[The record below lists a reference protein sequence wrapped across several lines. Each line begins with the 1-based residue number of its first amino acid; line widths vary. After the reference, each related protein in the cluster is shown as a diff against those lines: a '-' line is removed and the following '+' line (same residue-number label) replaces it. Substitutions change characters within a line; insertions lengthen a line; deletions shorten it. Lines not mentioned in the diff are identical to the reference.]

1 MFRSLANQFVNPV
14 QGGGA
19 SSAGD
24 SKKAMAPT
32 LRSDVYSAI
41 DMTKA
46 WLTGGLGRGQ
56 AGDGV
61 SYQSILTL
69 AQKHFPD
76 LNLGLES
83 VGQTESEVALVIG
96 GVTNMVLELSKWEGM
111 AGAMAMST
119 WTDALVE
126 GHRRVDAESRKGL
139 IANGITRGLNYN
151 TDMALM
157 TKEFTAKI
165 QIISSL
171 KSGELVYFP
180 PFISFFALPS
190 FFRSSRRFH
199 YVEIKSYRI

>member
-14 QGGGA
+14 QGGGT
-19 SSAGD
+19 SSDGD
-24 SKKAMAPT
+24 SKKTMAPT

-76 LNLGLES
+76 LKLGLES
-83 VGQTESEVALVIG
+83 VGQTESEVAVIIG
-96 GVTNMVLELSKWEGM
+96 GVTNMVMELSKWEGM
-111 AGAMAMST
+111 AGAMAMNT
-119 WTDALVE
+119 WTDALVD
-126 GHRRVDAESRKGL
+126 GHRKVDAESRKGS
-139 IANGITRGLNYN
+139 IAKGVTRGLNYN

-171 KSGELVYFP
+171 KSGKPCLIFLL
-180 PFISFFALPS
+180 FISFLAPLPS
-190 FFRSSRRFH
+190 
-199 YVEIKSYRI
+199 